1 MIFLPLLALLL
12 ILAGAAKLLLHRPT
26 GQWTADCRPSYVRSL
41 AGVAFPGGVAVDP
54 YGYVYVSDTHDNR
67 IVKFNLKGGPV
78 VDWGSSGKEPG
89 SFDYPQGLAV
99 AEDLVYVADTHN
111 HRIQVFGDN
120 GAYISTWGQ
129 HGKGPGQFEYPYSVA
144 VGTNREVYVV
154 DNGNDRVQIF
164 SHEGIYTREF
174 GGMGLDE
181 GQFRK
186 PQGIALDSVG
196 NLYVGDGGNNRIQKF
211 TADGVFLV
219 SWQCANHDV
228 ATDGRGHV
236 FVVGGNRVK
245 VFSEGGK
252 LITEWGGK
260 GKAPG
265 QFDFAARVAV
275 DRRGSKIFVAD
286 ASNNRV
292 QVFAQ

>member
-1 MIFLPLLALLL
+1 MIVLPLLALAI
-12 ILAGAAKLLLHRPT
+12 ILAGAAKLLLHRHT
-26 GQWTADCRPSYVRSL
+26 GQWTADCRPRYVRSI

-54 YGYVYVSDTHDNR
+54 SGYVYVSDTKDNR
-67 IVKFNLKGGPV
+67 IVKFNRKGDAL
-78 VDWGSSGKEPG
+78 VDWGRSGKEPG

-99 AEDLVYVADTHN
+99 ENDLVYVADTHN
-111 HRIQVFGDN
+111 HRIQVFGEN
-120 GAYISTWGQ
+120 GVYISTWGQ
-129 HGKGPGQFEYPYSVA
+129 RGKGPGQFEYPYSVA
-144 VGTNREVYVV
+144 VGTNGEVYVV

-164 SHEGIYTREF
+164 THEGIYMREF
-174 GGMGLDE
+174 GRTGLDE

-196 NLYVGDGGNNRIQKF
+196 NLYVGDGGNNRIQRL
-211 TADGVFLV
+211 TAEGVFLG

-245 VFSEGGK
+245 VFSEDGK
-252 LITEWGGK
+252 LITQWGSK

-275 DRRGSKIFVAD
+275 DRAGSKVFVTD